1 MALTQIFAAN
11 ERPSATKL
19 NEKSIPVV
27 SAVGDVSAPYV
38 GQIVFST
45 SDSRLWRCTATTPTW
60 VVFTGGPVWALSRTT
75 AQSIPNSA
83 WTTLNFTED
92 DVDSDNMHAA
102 NADTVVITKAGLY
115 ALAAKGSNVGNA
127 TGQRGC
133 RLTLNGS
140 ADGNTIKGTS
150 VIVNNVGASFTAAIP
165 LPSVYKQ
172 LAVNDT
178 LRVQQWQNSG
188 GALNTSVASLGDQ
201 TLFTGTWLR
210 D

>member
-1 MALTQIFAAN
+1 MALTQVFAAN

-27 SAVGDVSAPYV
+27 SAVGDVTAPYV

-45 SDSRLWRCTATTPTW
+45 SDVRLWRCTATTPTW
-60 VVFTGGPVWALSRTT
+60 VVFTGGPVWSLSRTL
-75 AQSIPNSA
+75 AQSIGNSA
-83 WTTLNFTED
+83 WTTNNFTED
-92 DVDSDNMHAA
+92 DTDSDNMHAA

-115 ALAAKGSNVGNA
+115 AVTAKGSFVGNV

-133 RLTLNGS
+133 RLTKNGT
-140 ADGNTIKGTS
+140 ADANTIKGSS
-150 VIVNNVGASFTAAIP
+150 VIVNNVGATFTTAIP
-165 LPSVYKQ
+165 LPTVYPQ
-172 LAVNDT
+172 LGVGDI

-188 GALNTSVASLGDQ
+188 AALNTSVASLGDQ